1 LGSAFL
7 RGKRDDQ
14 IDMDSK
20 TFYKLLKFKGESMFK
35 RAALNILVKMATE
48 EETQELKM
56 KFEAIDTNRSGS
68 ISLREI
74 KTWLLTQKKIVV
86 TDDLLKKMIDE
97 LDYIKGGE
105 GEINFSEF
113 LAATLDEAT
122 FFTEQKLRAVFGIF
136 DAEKDGKVNE

>member
-1 LGSAFL
+1 
-7 RGKRDDQ
+7 
-14 IDMDSK
+14 
-20 TFYKLLKFKGESMFK
+20 MFK

-122 FFTEQKLRAVFGIF
+122 FFTE
-136 DAEKDGKVNE
+136 